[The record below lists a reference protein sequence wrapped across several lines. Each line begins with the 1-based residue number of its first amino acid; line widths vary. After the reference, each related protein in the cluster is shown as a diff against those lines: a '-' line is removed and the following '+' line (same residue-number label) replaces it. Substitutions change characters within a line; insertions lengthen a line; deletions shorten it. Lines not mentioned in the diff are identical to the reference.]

1 MTPDPWSA
9 VGLSVVVGAA
19 STVATLPVAVATAWV
34 LARKRFFGRSVLS
47 ALVLTPLVLPPVVT
61 GLLLLTLLGR
71 ASPVGRW
78 LEAVGWPVPF
88 SLTGATIAAAVVGFP
103 LYVSAIRG
111 AFEAV
116 DPRLEEVS
124 ATLGA
129 TPSRTFF
136 RVTLPLALPG
146 VAGGMV
152 LAFARGLGE
161 FGATAVIAGNI
172 EGRTRTIALA
182 VYALLEAP
190 DGKSALTLL
199 LVVSVG
205 LSVIALVGF
214 ELLNRWQRRRL
225 ELTDG

>member
-103 LYVSAIRG
+103 L
-111 AFEAV
+111 
-116 DPRLEEVS
+116 
-124 ATLGA
+124 
-129 TPSRTFF
+129 
-136 RVTLPLALPG
+136 
-146 VAGGMV
+146 
-152 LAFARGLGE
+152 
-161 FGATAVIAGNI
+161 
-172 EGRTRTIALA
+172 
-182 VYALLEAP
+182 
-190 DGKSALTLL
+190 
-199 LVVSVG
+199 
-205 LSVIALVGF
+205 
-214 ELLNRWQRRRL
+214 
-225 ELTDG
+225 